1 MGTIGDW
8 TPSGVHATGT
18 RAIDSVPVRSILG
31 DGGSQTPSRV
41 PYSAAWDRAMPSL
54 AGCQTTIEAIRH
66 SGFHVFL
73 LFPFGYLRLDLS
85 TYSIGHYLYMFRL

>member
-18 RAIDSVPVRSILG
+18 RAIDVPVRSILKEMVALRHHLVF
-31 DGGSQTPSRV
+31 PI
-41 PYSAAWDRAMPSL
+41 AAWDRAMPSL